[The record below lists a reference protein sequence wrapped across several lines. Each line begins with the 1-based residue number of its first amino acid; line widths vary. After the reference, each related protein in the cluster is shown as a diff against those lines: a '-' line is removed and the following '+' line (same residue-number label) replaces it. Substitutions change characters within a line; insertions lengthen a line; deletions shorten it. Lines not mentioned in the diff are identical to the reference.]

1 MSYAI
6 NELSKFRRQE
16 SKVGQSCNAWSEITA
31 HSSLL
36 KVPLFNINIHELLF
50 FIDSSEN

>member
-1 MSYAI
+1 MNYLNSA
-6 NELSKFRRQE
+6 NKNQKLD
-16 SKVGQSCNAWSEITA
+16 NAWSAIIQDTA